1 LKIVDFCGFFWAL
14 KLAFSMHRN
23 TPCEVDFLHF
33 PLLFQEVPGMKLR
46 TLLAGA
52 ALAALFAAA
61 PVVAH
66 AELHHDG
73 DWDEHHAWH
82 NSDWWHDNHPGW
94 VYRHHP
100 EWAETH
106 NDWRRSDGDWDDHH
120 AWHNRSW
127 WYENRPD
134 WVREHHHDWT
144 RWHDDD

>member
-1 LKIVDFCGFFWAL
+1 MV
-14 KLAFSMHRN
+14 
-23 TPCEVDFLHF
+23 V
-33 PLLFQEVPGMKLR
+33 
-46 TLLAGA
+46 
-52 ALAALFAAA
+52 LAAQLADLTSRIGSGSWAGLDLTSQAEVIRSVEESARRLTAFDVA
-61 PVVAH
+61 VVAH
-66 AELHHDG
+66 AEHHDG

>member
-1 LKIVDFCGFFWAL
+1 
-14 KLAFSMHRN
+14 
-23 TPCEVDFLHF
+23 
-33 PLLFQEVPGMKLR
+33 MKLR

-66 AELHHDG
+66 AEHHDG
-73 DWDEHHAWH
+73 DWDEHRAWH

-134 WVREHHHDWT
+134 WIREHHHEWT

>member
-1 LKIVDFCGFFWAL
+1 
-14 KLAFSMHRN
+14 
-23 TPCEVDFLHF
+23 
-33 PLLFQEVPGMKLR
+33 MKLR

-100 EWAETH
+100 EWAESH

>member
-1 LKIVDFCGFFWAL
+1 LKIADFLGFFSCL
-14 KLAFSMHRN
+14 KLAFSMHRI

-66 AELHHDG
+66 AEHHDG